1 MLIES
6 RWFHFHWMLEL
17 LALAV
22 VNILLSMMVNLLM
35 INVSRA

>member
-22 VNILLSMMVNLLM
+22 VNILHHDG
-35 INVSRA
+35 